1 MNNRYAPIV
10 LFVYNRLEHTKRTI
24 EALQKNNNAS
34 KHELFIFSDGPK
46 RGEEENIKQLRNY
59 LEEIEGFKNVNIINS
74 PRNKGLAN
82 SVIDGVT
89 QIIEIFGKVIVL
101 EDDLICAPSFL
112 DYMDEALILYEG
124 QKQVYSITGYSYLSE
139 EEKQNVPDTYFLPIM
154 SSWSWAT
161 WKDRW
166 DKFDSKAK
174 GYTKLH
180 KDKRL
185 RSKFNYFDS
194 YDWAS
199 MLENQMKSRF
209 IQFLTRS
216 RKIDSWA
223 IRWYWTLFNNN
234 GLSLFPRDSLV
245 INIGMDGSGTHC
257 GVNKKERNAFS
268 KQVIAY
274 KNCIFARKIQED
286 MFIRDKVVR
295 SLKER
300 NKKI

>member
-34 KHELFIFSDGPK
+34 KHELFVFSDGPK
-46 RGEEENIKQLRNY
+46 KGEEENIAQLRNY
-59 LEEIEGFKNVNIINS
+59 IKEIDGFRNVNIINS
-74 PRNKGLAN
+74 PVNKGLAN

-89 QIIEIFGKVIVL
+89 QIIEDFGKVIVL
-101 EDDLICAPSFL
+101 EDDLICIPSFL
-112 DYMDEALILYEG
+112 DYMDEALVLYEN

-139 EEKQNVPDTYFLPIM
+139 EEKKDVADTYFLPIM

-166 DKFDSKAK
+166 NKFDKKAV
-174 GYTKLH
+174 GYARLH
-180 KDKRL
+180 KDKQL
-185 RSKFNYFDS
+185 RSKFNYYDS

-199 MLENQMKSRF
+199 MLENQMKSSFVRL
-209 IQFLTRS
+209 LTRS
-216 RKIDSWA
+216 SKIDSWA
-223 IRWYWTLFNNN
+223 IRWYWTLFKNN

-245 INIGMDGSGTHC
+245 VNIGMDGSGTHC
-257 GVNKKERNAFS
+257 GVNKKERTDFS
-268 KQVIAY
+268 NQIIDY
-274 KNCIFARKIQED
+274 GNCVFATNIQED
-286 MFIRDKVVR
+286 MFIRNKVVR

-300 NKKI
+300 SKK